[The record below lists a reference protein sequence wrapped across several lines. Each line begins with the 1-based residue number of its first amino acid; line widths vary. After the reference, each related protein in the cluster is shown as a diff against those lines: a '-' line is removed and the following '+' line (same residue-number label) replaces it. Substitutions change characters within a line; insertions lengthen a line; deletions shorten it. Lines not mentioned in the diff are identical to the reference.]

1 MFRMILGTI
10 MMLVGL
16 FIFMMIASVDEFDMS
31 IIRFIAVWLL
41 LLILSFGL
49 IAGGTKM
56 IGIEIEN
63 EWKKLR
69 K

>member
-1 MFRMILGTI
+1 MLRNILGKI
-10 MMLVGL
+10 MIAVGL

-63 EWKKLR
+63 E
-69 K
+69 

>member
-63 EWKKLR
+63 E
-69 K
+69 